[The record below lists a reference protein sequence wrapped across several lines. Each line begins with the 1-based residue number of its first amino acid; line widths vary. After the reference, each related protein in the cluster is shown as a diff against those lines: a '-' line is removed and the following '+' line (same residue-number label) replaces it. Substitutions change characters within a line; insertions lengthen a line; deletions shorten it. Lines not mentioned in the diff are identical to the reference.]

1 MDGRTNRDGLKM
13 AKRPTAPERS
23 EEVATYRAP
32 ALEKGLDILELLAGQ
47 PGGLILSQIA
57 HSLDRSVQEVY
68 RVVVS
73 LERRGYVARRPPS
86 DAFFLSMK
94 LFDLACN
101 HPPTRILLDA
111 AQPILQMLATRINES
126 VILSVLDG
134 LKVRVIA
141 VADNPAPI
149 GFRVR
154 LGTQSRLLG
163 TASGRTLL
171 AFQNDRQRAGLL
183 EALVEEHRAAGGDPA
198 PLLARIERIAER
210 GYEVVA
216 DETLKGIT
224 DVSFPILDG
233 SGSAQAALT
242 MPFVLWVTNQ
252 VRLADASRHLYE
264 AAVMLNEQMGGRLPV
279 GDFTL
284 DEG

>member
-1 MDGRTNRDGLKM
+1 M
-13 AKRPTAPERS
+13 AKRATMLEQAD
-23 EEVATYRAP
+23 EVVTYRAP
-32 ALEKGLDILELLAGQ
+32 ALEKGLDVLELLAGQ

-73 LERRGYVARRPPS
+73 LERRGYVTRRPPG
-86 DAFFLSMK
+86 DAFFLTMK

-101 HPPTRILLDA
+101 YPPTRLLLDA
-111 AQPILQMLATRINES
+111 AQPVLQALATQINEA
-126 VILSVLDG
+126 VHLSVLDG

-141 VADNPAPI
+141 VADNPAPV

-154 LGTQSRLLG
+154 LGTLSPLLT

-171 AFQNDRQRAGLL
+171 AFQNERRRAGLL
-183 EALVEEHRAAGGDPA
+183 EATVEEHRAHGDDPA
-198 PLLARIERIAER
+198 PLLDRIERIAAR

-216 DETLKGIT
+216 DETLRGIT

-233 SGSAQAALT
+233 SGAAQAVLT

-252 VRLADASRHLYE
+252 VRLADASRQLYE
-264 AAVMLNEQMGGRLPV
+264 AAIVLNEQIGGALPV
-279 GDFTL
+279 SDFRL

>member
-1 MDGRTNRDGLKM
+1 M
-13 AKRPTAPERS
+13 AKQPTMPERAD
-23 EEVATYRAP
+23 EVVAYRAP

-47 PGGLILSQIA
+47 PTGLILSQIA

-73 LERRGYVARRPPS
+73 LERRGYVTRRPPS
-86 DAFFLSMK
+86 DEFFLSMK

-101 HPPTRILLDA
+101 YPPTRILLDA
-111 AQPILQMLATRINES
+111 AQPILQMLAARINES
-126 VILSVLDG
+126 VILSILDG

-154 LGTQSRLLG
+154 LGTQSRLLT

-171 AFQNDRQRAGLL
+171 AFQNERQRASLI
-183 EALVEEHRAAGGDPA
+183 ETLVEEHRAAGGDPA
-198 PLLARIERIAER
+198 LLLRRIERIAER
-210 GYEVVA
+210 GYEVVS

-224 DVSFPILDG
+224 DVSFPVLDG

-252 VRLADASRHLYE
+252 VRLADASQHLYE
-264 AAVMLNEQMGGRLPV
+264 AAVALNEQIGGRLPIA
-279 GDFTL
+279 DFRL
-284 DEG
+284 DQS

>member
-1 MDGRTNRDGLKM
+1 M
-13 AKRPTAPERS
+13 AKRPTMPERT
-23 EEVATYRAP
+23 EEVVAYRAP

-73 LERRGYVARRPPS
+73 LERRGYVTRRPPS
-86 DAFFLSMK
+86 DEFFLSMK

-101 HPPTRILLDA
+101 YPPTRILLDA
-111 AQPILQMLATRINES
+111 AQPILQMIAARINEA
-126 VILSVLDG
+126 VHLSVLDG

-141 VADNPAPI
+141 VAENPAPI

-154 LGTQSRLLG
+154 LGTLSPLLT

-171 AFQNDRQRAGLL
+171 AFQNEQKRAGLI
-183 EALVEEHRAAGGDPA
+183 EALTEELRAAGGNPA
-198 PLLARIERIAER
+198 PLLKRIERIAER
-210 GYEVVA
+210 GYEVVD
-216 DETLKGIT
+216 DETLRGIT

-233 SGSAQAALT
+233 SGSAQAVLT

-264 AAVMLNEQMGGRLPV
+264 AAITLNEQIGGKLPV
-279 GDFTL
+279 ADFRL
-284 DEG
+284 DE

>member
-1 MDGRTNRDGLKM
+1 MPKGPK
-13 AKRPTAPERS
+13 APERGD
-23 EEVATYRAP
+23 EVATYRAP
-32 ALEKGLDILELLAGQ
+32 ALEKGLDILELLATQ

-94 LFDLACN
+94 LFDLASN

-111 AQPILQMLATRINES
+111 AQPALQMLANRINES

-149 GFRVR
+149 GFRIRV
-154 LGTQSRLLG
+154 GTQSRLLA

-171 AFQNDRQRAGLL
+171 AFQNEKQRAGLI
-183 EALVEEHRAAGGDPA
+183 EALVEEHRAAGGGDPA
-198 PLLARIERIAER
+198 PLLARIERIAKR

-233 SGSAQAALT
+233 TGSAQAALT

-252 VRLADASRHLYE
+252 VRLADASGHLYE
-264 AAVMLNEQMGGRLPV
+264 TAVALNEQMGGRLPV
-279 GDFTL
+279 AEFRL
-284 DEG
+284 DE

>member
-1 MDGRTNRDGLKM
+1 M
-13 AKRPTAPERS
+13 AKQPTMPERAD
-23 EEVATYRAP
+23 EVVAYRAP

-47 PGGLILSQIA
+47 PTGLILSQIA

-73 LERRGYVARRPPS
+73 LERRGYVTRRPPS
-86 DAFFLSMK
+86 DEFFLSMK

-101 HPPTRILLDA
+101 YPPTRILLDA
-111 AQPILQMLATRINES
+111 AQPILQMLAARINES
-126 VILSVLDG
+126 VILSILDG

-154 LGTQSRLLG
+154 LGTQSRLLT

-171 AFQNDRQRAGLL
+171 AFQNERQRASLI
-183 EALVEEHRAAGGDPA
+183 ETLVEEHRAAGGDPV
-198 PLLARIERIAER
+198 PLLRRIERIAER
-210 GYEVVA
+210 GYEVVS

-224 DVSFPILDG
+224 DVSFPVLDG

-252 VRLADASRHLYE
+252 VRLADASQHLYE
-264 AAVMLNEQMGGRLPV
+264 AAVALNEQIGGRLSIA
-279 GDFTL
+279 DFRL
-284 DEG
+284 DQS

>member
-1 MDGRTNRDGLKM
+1 MSTVGAD
-13 AKRPTAPERS
+13 
-23 EEVATYRAP
+23 EVVAYRAP
-32 ALEKGLDILELLAGQ
+32 ALEKGLDILELLANQ
-47 PGGLILSQIA
+47 SGGLTLSQIA
-57 HSLDRSVQEVY
+57 QSLERSVQEVY

-101 HPPTRILLDA
+101 YPPIRQLLDA
-111 AQPILQMLATRINES
+111 AQPILQTLATRINEA

-134 LKVRVIA
+134 LMTRVVA

-154 LGTQSRLLG
+154 LGTQSRLLT

-171 AFQNDRQRAGLL
+171 AFQNERRRAGLL
-183 EALVEEHRAAGGDPA
+183 EVLVQDYRAGGGDPA
-198 PLLARIERIAER
+198 PLVARIDRIAQR

-216 DETLKGIT
+216 DETLRGIT

-233 SGSAQAALT
+233 SGTSQAALT

-264 AAVMLNEQMGGRLPV
+264 FGNRAERADRRQIAGHRFRVRRNRV
-279 GDFTL
+279 T
-284 DEG
+284 